1 MSELDVVLFG
11 ATGYTGRMVAEDLAA
26 TAPEG
31 LRVGLAGRS
40 EAKLTELR
48 DRIGRDWPV
57 VVVDAPDAGSLA
69 GSARVVATTVG
80 PYARHGW
87 PIAEACARTGTDY
100 LDLTGE
106 VLFHRRLIDELD
118 KVAQDSGARLVPSC
132 GFDSVPSDLL
142 VHTLAEQVRA
152 DDEGTL
158 TDVTVV
164 AAVRGGVSGG
174 TVDSLRGQLDAAAA
188 DRSAAALIADAYSLS
203 PDRDAEPAG
212 PAPADLAPVARRGGV
227 WTAPFVMA
235 QYNSR
240 IVRRSNALLDWG
252 YGRGLRYEERMHVGE
267 GVLAPVKAVGTAL
280 SLRASGPAFR
290 FPPTRALLDRVL
302 PAPGDGPGSEAL
314 ARGWY
319 RMEATARTSSGASYT
334 GVIAAQQEP
343 YAATAVMMAQSALA
357 LALDELPARTGAL
370 TPATA
375 LGSALAERLRRHG
388 TQLSAARVR

>member
-26 TAPEG
+26 TAPQD
-31 LRVGLAGRS
+31 LRIGLAGRS
-40 EAKLTELR
+40 EAKLTALR
-48 DRIGRDWPV
+48 DRLGRDWPV
-57 VVVDAPDAGSLA
+57 VVVDAADAAQLA
-69 GSARVVATTVG
+69 GRARVVATTVG
-80 PYARHGW
+80 PYARYGW
-87 PIAEACARTGTDY
+87 PLAEACAHSGTDY

-152 DDEGTL
+152 EGEGTL

-164 AAVRGGVSGG
+164 AAVKGGVSGG

-188 DRSAAALIADAYSLS
+188 DRSAAALIADGYSLS
-203 PDRDAEPAG
+203 PDRAAEAPG
-212 PAPADLAPVARRGGV
+212 PAPADLAPVGRVDGA

-235 QYNSR
+235 SYNSR

-252 YGRGLRYEERMHVGE
+252 YGHGMRYEERMHVGQ
-267 GVLAPVKAVGTAL
+267 GVLAPVKAVGTAVA
-280 SLRASGPAFR
+280 LRATGPALR

-302 PAPGDGPGSEAL
+302 PAPGDGPGADAL
-314 ARGWY
+314 AAGWY
-319 RMEATARTSSGASYT
+319 RMEATARTTTGASYT

-357 LALDELPARTGAL
+357 LALDDLPSRAGAL

-388 TQLSAARVR
+388 TQLSARRAG